1 MTGCAEGRGPAHP
14 PPSGGPERAWSSEP
28 HSHRPRPSSAPH
40 DAWRQAALSGG
51 AESGAEADPG
61 RARLAR
67 VAEGPSGGRGSRGG
81 PARSVSWERARVRRA
96 GLAGRPLRG
105 PGERPRLSAPRRPP
119 GGARARAS
127 SQPPRRRYPPAPI
140 PGRPGRTARE
150 GRVSRCVSPAP
161 TSAPPG
167 EIVSLWQIS
176 RYKSRPDSV
185 RKSSFR
191 VSGPSTLFVSKAD
204 LSPSFPLHVS
214 VGNSIKYDSKQITL
228 AVSFPQRLSKS
239 WIRNARNGEGARRSR
254 HHWGWFLLGEEAPP
268 SPVPTVGSCRDGPS
282 GQLEEPAAQSWFCS
296 HLPTQDPL
304 SSASK
309 RFQFSW
315 TVRGT

>member
-1 MTGCAEGRGPAHP
+1 MPRVGARPTRHPQEAPRERGARSPTVTGPGRHPHPTTPGAKRPCRGVPSQGQRRTPGGQGWPGLPKDLPEVEAAAVGRRVPCRGSALGFGEPGLLGGRSEGPA
-14 PPSGGPERAWSSEP
+14 SVRGC
-28 HSHRPRPSSAPH
+28 
-40 DAWRQAALSGG
+40 
-51 AESGAEADPG
+51 
-61 RARLAR
+61 RLR
-67 VAEGPSGGRGSRGG
+67 GGRQGAPEPA
-81 PARSVSWERARVRRA
+81 PARSL
-96 GLAGRPLRG
+96 LA
-105 PGERPRLSAPRRPP
+105 A
-119 GGARARAS
+119 AT
-127 SQPPRRRYPPAPI
+127 PPAPI